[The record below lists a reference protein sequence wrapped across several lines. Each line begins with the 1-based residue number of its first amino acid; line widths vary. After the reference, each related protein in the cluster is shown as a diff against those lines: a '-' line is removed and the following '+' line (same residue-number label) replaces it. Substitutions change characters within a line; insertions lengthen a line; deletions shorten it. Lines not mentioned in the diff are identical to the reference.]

1 MNEKSGLA
9 SYILWA
15 LCLGGICGLHRFYLG
30 RPWTGL
36 LWLFTFGLL
45 GIGQLID
52 LFLIPGML
60 RQENLEKRV
69 RMMERDR
76 TLGHQRPI

>member
-1 MNEKSGLA
+1 MNRKSGLA
-9 SYILWA
+9 SYILWL

-36 LWLFTFGLL
+36 LWLVTLGLF

-52 LFLIPGML
+52 LFLIPGMI
-60 RQENLEKRV
+60 REENLETRIGI
-69 RMMERDR
+69 MERER
-76 TLGHQRPI
+76 GRLN